1 MLVPTNPKSPSLHYT
16 RLRSEPLRKNA
27 SKPSFAPQPM
37 SRSADDRATTMAE
50 HAGAETRRCNLR
62 LVVSGIR
69 LQGICDALRR
79 IDEGGHGVLMIGLTI
94 EMEEDRLG
102 ANNAVGSSDLQPLTR
117 EAAMGTSDVSL
128 RRHRPIADGDR
139 AAGGQEGGGVAARL
153 GGGET

>member
-1 MLVPTNPKSPSLHYT
+1 
-16 RLRSEPLRKNA
+16 
-27 SKPSFAPQPM
+27 
-37 SRSADDRATTMAE
+37 MAE

-69 LQGICDALRR
+69 LQGICGALRR

-117 EAAMGTSDVSL
+117 EAATGTSDVSL
-128 RRHRPIADGDR
+128 RRHRPMADGDR

-153 GGGET
+153 GGGETWREQRSGLLVAMETLRPRGWYTALPSSDVGSDVSRWSRRLGAED